1 MAEEKKEQKTEQD
14 KCKLGISEKLSEI
27 QTKMN
32 VPKDKHSNY
41 GGYDY
46 RSAESILNEFKKYAR
61 EYNSSLLLRD
71 EVVEIAG
78 RVYVKS
84 VATFID
90 CENGEEISTTGYA
103 REPES
108 KPKMDESQVTGSS
121 SSYARKYAMN
131 ALFLLDDVKDPD
143 TDEYKKQTGADQKNG
158 GKKEQATQDTFVNQY
173 HINSLRKM
181 FEKEG
186 IDENK
191 LLAGY
196 QIKKIEELTVIQYKW
211 IFDNK
216 KEVKAGFSL

>member
-14 KCKLGISEKLSEI
+14 KCKLGIREKLSEI

-32 VPKDKHSNY
+32 VPKDKHSDY
-41 GGYDY
+41 GDYDY

>member
-14 KCKLGISEKLSEI
+14 KCKLGIREKLSEI

-84 VATFID
+84 VATLID

-173 HINSLRKM
+173 HINSPRKM

>member
-14 KCKLGISEKLSEI
+14 KRKLGIREKLSEI

-32 VPKDKHSNY
+32 VPKDKHSDY

-84 VATFID
+84 VVTFID

-158 GKKEQATQDTFVNQY
+158 GKKEQSTQDTFVNQY

-216 KEVKAGFSL
+216 KEVKAGFGL

>member
-14 KCKLGISEKLSEI
+14 KRKLGIREKLSEI

-32 VPKDKHSNY
+32 VPKDKHSDY

-158 GKKEQATQDTFVNQY
+158 GKKEQATQYTFVNQY

-216 KEVKAGFSL
+216 EEVKARFSL

>member
-14 KCKLGISEKLSEI
+14 KRNLDVIEKLSEI
-27 QTKMN
+27 QTRMN
-32 VPKDKHSNY
+32 VPKDKYNKFGEY
-41 GGYDY
+41 NY
-46 RSAESILNEFKKYAR
+46 RSAESILEEFKKYSR
-61 EYNSSLLLRD
+61 EYNVLLTIHD
-71 EVVEIAG
+71 EITEIAG
-78 RVYVKS
+78 RVYVKA
-84 VATFID
+84 VAIFKD
-90 CENGEEISTTGYA
+90 CETGDEISVPGYA
-103 REPES
+103 REPET
-108 KPKMDESQVTGSS
+108 KPKMDESQVTGSA

-131 ALFLLDDVKDPD
+131 ALFLLDDVKDTD
-143 TDEYKKQTGADQKNG
+143 TNEYAKQTGADKKNG

-216 KEVKAGFSL
+216 KEVKARFSL

>member
-14 KCKLGISEKLSEI
+14 KCKLGIREKLSEI

-84 VATFID
+84 VATLID

>member
-14 KCKLGISEKLSEI
+14 KCKLGIMEKLSEI

-32 VPKDKHSNY
+32 VPKDKHSDY

-71 EVVEIAG
+71 EIVEIAG

-143 TDEYKKQTGADQKNG
+143 TDEHKKQTGADKKNG
-158 GKKEQATQDTFVNQY
+158 GKKEQKANDGKITQEQIKELRKIFEKNKIDEVKAIAGYSAQKIEDLTQQQYGWFRDNQEEA
-173 HINSLRKM
+173 RKM
-181 FEKEG
+181 FG
-186 IDENK
+186 
-191 LLAGY
+191 
-196 QIKKIEELTVIQYKW
+196 V
-211 IFDNK
+211 
-216 KEVKAGFSL
+216 

>member
-14 KCKLGISEKLSEI
+14 KRKLGIREKLSEI

-32 VPKDKHSNY
+32 VPKDKHSDY

-84 VATFID
+84 VVTFID

>member
-14 KCKLGISEKLSEI
+14 KCKLGIREKLSEI

-32 VPKDKHSNY
+32 VPKGKHSNY

-84 VATFID
+84 VATLID

>member
-1 MAEEKKEQKTEQD
+1 MAEEKKEQKTERD
-14 KCKLGISEKLSEI
+14 KCKLGIREKLSEI

-108 KPKMDESQVTGSS
+108 KPKMDESQVTGSA

-143 TDEYKKQTGADQKNG
+143 TNEYAQQTGADKKSG
-158 GKKEQATQDTFVNQY
+158 GKKEQKANDGKITQGQIKELRKIFEKNKIDEVKAIAGYSAQKIEDLTQQQYGWFRDNQEEA
-173 HINSLRKM
+173 RKM
-181 FEKEG
+181 FG
-186 IDENK
+186 
-191 LLAGY
+191 
-196 QIKKIEELTVIQYKW
+196 V
-211 IFDNK
+211 
-216 KEVKAGFSL
+216 

>member
-1 MAEEKKEQKTEQD
+1 MEEEKKEQKTEQD
-14 KCKLGISEKLSEI
+14 KRKLGIREKLSEI

-32 VPKDKHSNY
+32 VPKDKHSDY

-143 TDEYKKQTGADQKNG
+143 TDEYKKQTGTDQKNG

-181 FEKEG
+181 FEKER

-196 QIKKIEELTVIQYKW
+196 QIKKIEELTVTQYKW

-216 KEVKAGFSL
+216 KEVKAVFSL

>member
-14 KCKLGISEKLSEI
+14 KCKLGIREKLSEI

-211 IFDNK
+211 IFGNK

>member
-1 MAEEKKEQKTEQD
+1 MAEEKKEQTTGQD
-14 KCKLGISEKLSEI
+14 KRKLGIREKLSEI

-32 VPKDKHSNY
+32 VPKDKHSDY

-61 EYNSSLLLRD
+61 EYNASLLLRD
-71 EVVEIAG
+71 EIVEIAG

-84 VATFID
+84 IATFID
-90 CENGEEISTTGYA
+90 CENGEEISAPGYA

-143 TDEYKKQTGADQKNG
+143 TDEYKKQTEADKKNS
-158 GKKEQATQDTFVNQY
+158 GKKEQTTQDVFVNQY

-196 QIKKIEELTVIQYKW
+196 KIKKIEELTVIQYKW

>member
-14 KCKLGISEKLSEI
+14 KCKLGIREKLSEI

-32 VPKDKHSNY
+32 VPKDKHSDY

-196 QIKKIEELTVIQYKW
+196 QIKKIEELTIIQYKW

-216 KEVKAGFSL
+216 EEVKAGFSL

>member
-14 KCKLGISEKLSEI
+14 KRKLGIGEKLSEI

-32 VPKDKHSNY
+32 VPKDKHSDY

-143 TDEYKKQTGADQKNG
+143 TDEYKKQTGTDQKNG

-216 KEVKAGFSL
+216 KEVKAGFGL

>member
-14 KCKLGISEKLSEI
+14 KCKLGIREKLSEI

-131 ALFLLDDVKDPD
+131 ALFLLDDVKDTD

>member
-14 KCKLGISEKLSEI
+14 KCKLGIREKLSEI

-32 VPKDKHSNY
+32 VPKDKHSDY

-143 TDEYKKQTGADQKNG
+143 TDEYKKQTGADKKNG

-216 KEVKAGFSL
+216 EEVKARFSL

>member
-14 KCKLGISEKLSEI
+14 KCKLGIREKLSEI

-61 EYNSSLLLRD
+61 EYNSSLLLID
-71 EVVEIAG
+71 KVVEIAG

>member
-14 KCKLGISEKLSEI
+14 KCKLGIREKLSEI

-84 VATFID
+84 VVTFID

>member
-1 MAEEKKEQKTEQD
+1 MAEEKKEQKTGQD
-14 KCKLGISEKLSEI
+14 KRKLGIREKLSEI

-32 VPKDKHSNY
+32 VPKDKHSDY

-61 EYNSSLLLRD
+61 EYNASLLLRD
-71 EVVEIAG
+71 EIVEIAG

-84 VATFID
+84 IATFID
-90 CENGEEISTTGYA
+90 CENGEEISAPGYA

-143 TDEYKKQTGADQKNG
+143 TDEYKKQTGTDKKNS
-158 GKKEQATQDTFVNQY
+158 GKKEQKANDGKITEGQIKELRKIFEKNKIDEVKAIAGYSAQKIEDLTQQQYGWFRDNQEEA
-173 HINSLRKM
+173 RKM
-181 FEKEG
+181 FG
-186 IDENK
+186 
-191 LLAGY
+191 A
-196 QIKKIEELTVIQYKW
+196 
-211 IFDNK
+211 
-216 KEVKAGFSL
+216 

>member
-14 KCKLGISEKLSEI
+14 KCKLGIREKLSEI

-90 CENGEEISTTGYA
+90 CENGEEICERA
-103 REPES
+103 RE
-108 KPKMDESQVTGSS
+108 
-121 SSYARKYAMN
+121 
-131 ALFLLDDVKDPD
+131 
-143 TDEYKKQTGADQKNG
+143 
-158 GKKEQATQDTFVNQY
+158 QAED
-173 HINSLRKM
+173 
-181 FEKEG
+181 G
-186 IDENK
+186 
-191 LLAGY
+191 
-196 QIKKIEELTVIQYKW
+196 
-211 IFDNK
+211 
-216 KEVKAGFSL
+216 

>member
-14 KCKLGISEKLSEI
+14 KCKLGIREKLSEI

-84 VATFID
+84 VATLID

-143 TDEYKKQTGADQKNG
+143 TDEYKKQTGANQKNG

>member
-1 MAEEKKEQKTEQD
+1 MAEEKKERKTEQD
-14 KCKLGISEKLSEI
+14 KCKLGIREKLSEI

-32 VPKDKHSNY
+32 VPKDKHSVY

-158 GKKEQATQDTFVNQY
+158 EKKEQATQDTFVNQY

>member
-14 KCKLGISEKLSEI
+14 KCKLGIMEKLSEI

>member
-14 KCKLGISEKLSEI
+14 KCKLGIREKLSEI

-32 VPKDKHSNY
+32 VPKDKHNNY